1 MNTFKILGYI
11 ILSMIIAFLIGAFFL
26 PNQVKITHSRE
37 INAPIDSVFTMVND
51 LHNWQKWS
59 PWYDTTKV
67 YTITGA
73 AAGAG
78 SVMRWVDKSGQ
89 VGERS
94 ISWSAMPDSLQVVTL
109 FREENSSAANNFYF
123 VPTENGTLVRVSFEM
138 EDKFGYPF
146 GRYIAWMISA
156 GANKSFPL
164 ALEKLDK
171 AAVK

>member
-11 ILSMIIAFLIGAFFL
+11 ILSMIVAFLIGAFFL

-37 INAPIDSVFTMVND
+37 IKAPIDSVFAMVND
-51 LHNWQKWS
+51 FHNWSDWS

-67 YTITGA
+67 YTITGSTS
-73 AAGAG
+73 GAG
-78 SVMRWVDKSGQ
+78 TIMRWVDKSGQ
-89 VGERS
+89 VGERT
-94 ISWSAMPDSLQVVTL
+94 ISWSSGHDSLQVVTL

-123 VPTENGTLVRVSFEM
+123 KSVENGTLVTVSFIM
-138 EDKFGYPF
+138 EEKFGYPF

-164 ALEKLDK
+164 ALENLEK